1 MKGKFKVLIGSEVK
15 RYTDYDDIPHKIDEV
30 IQCLFDM
37 PEPPHTD
44 EEHEEIETYIPKM
57 NELLERSKNGD

>member
-57 NELLERSKNGD
+57 NKLLERSKNGD